1 MRFTSF
7 FRTASKLAAAALVT
21 AALSVSAWAGSFSD
35 AKVFSPKQEKAI
47 GELVKK
53 YLLTN
58 PEILRDA
65 FQELER
71 RENEAKE
78 KLAQKGIVDN
88 AKTLYRSELSYVA
101 GNAEGDI
108 SMVEFFDYNCGFCK
122 RAFGDVLAILKSDKN
137 LRLVVK
143 EFPILGPGSVFA
155 SRAAIAA
162 KEQGKYWDLHVALM
176 EARGSL
182 DEGRVMSIAKKIG
195 LDVDKLRADM
205 GSPRVT
211 AEIEETYALANK
223 LGVNGTPAFIIDD
236 KLIPGAMG
244 LQALEQQVA
253 TVRQSGG
260 CKIC

>member
-1 MRFTSF
+1 MKFSSF
-7 FRTASKLAAAALVT
+7 IRAASKVAAGAIITAS
-21 AALSVSAWAGSFSD
+21 LSVGAWAGSFSD
-35 AKVFSPKQEKAI
+35 EQQSEI
-47 GELVKK
+47 GEIVKK

-65 FQELER
+65 FVELER
-71 RENEAKE
+71 RENAAKE
-78 KLAQKGIVDN
+78 KLAQKGISDN
-88 AKTLYRSELSYVA
+88 AEILYKSKLSFVA
-101 GNAEGDI
+101 GNAKGDI

-122 RAFGDVLAILKSDKN
+122 RAFGDVLSILESDKK

-176 EARGSL
+176 QSRGSL
-182 DEGRVMSIAKKIG
+182 DEGKVISIAEKVG
-195 LDVDKLRADM
+195 LDVKKLRADM
-205 GSPRVT
+205 ASPRVT

-236 KLIPGAMG
+236 KLIPGALG
-244 LQALEQQVA
+244 LQALQQQVA
-253 TVRQSGG
+253 SVRESGG

>member
-1 MRFTSF
+1 MTLNSII
-7 FRTASKLAAAALVT
+7 RTTSKLAAGALLSLS
-21 AALSVSAWAGSFSD
+21 LSVGAWAGTFSD
-35 AKVFSPKQEKAI
+35 EQQKEI
-47 GELVKK
+47 GELVKQ

-65 FQELER
+65 FRELER
-71 RENEAKE
+71 RENAEKE
-78 KLAQKGIVDN
+78 KLAQKGISEN
-88 AKTLYRSELSYVA
+88 AETLYKSKLSYVA
-101 GNAEGDI
+101 GNAKGDI

-122 RAFGDVLAILKSDKN
+122 RAFGDVLSILESDKN

-162 KEQGKYWDLHVALM
+162 KEQGKYWDFHVALM
-176 EARGSL
+176 QSRGSL
-182 DEGRVMSIAKKIG
+182 DEGKVIAIAKKIG

-205 GSPRVT
+205 KSDRVT
-211 AEIEETYALANK
+211 SEIEETYALANK

-253 TVRQSGG
+253 TVRKSGG
-260 CKIC
+260 CKVC

>member
-1 MRFTSF
+1 MKFSSF
-7 FRTASKLAAAALVT
+7 LRTASKLAAGAIIT
-21 AALSVSAWAGSFSD
+21 ASLSVGAWAGSFSNEQQ
-35 AKVFSPKQEKAI
+35 KEI
-47 GELVKK
+47 GDLVRQ
-53 YLLTN
+53 YLLKN

-71 RENEAKE
+71 RENAQKE
-78 KLAQKGIVDN
+78 KLAQKGISDN
-88 AKTLYRSELSYVA
+88 ADVLYKSKLSYVA

-122 RAFGDVLAILKSDKN
+122 RAFGDVLSILESDKN

-162 KEQGKYWDLHVALM
+162 KEQGKYWDFHVALM
-176 EARGSL
+176 QSRGSL
-182 DEGRVMSIAKKIG
+182 DEGKVIAIAEKVG
-195 LDVDKLRADM
+195 LDVNKLRTDM
-205 GSPRVT
+205 KSERVT
-211 AEIEETYALANK
+211 AEIEETYTLANK

-260 CKIC
+260 CKVC

>member
-1 MRFTSF
+1 MKFSSIIRA
-7 FRTASKLAAAALVT
+7 ASKFAAGAIIT
-21 AALSVSAWAGSFSD
+21 TSLSVGAWAGSFSD
-35 AKVFSPKQEKAI
+35 EQQSEI
-47 GELVKK
+47 GEIVKK

-65 FQELER
+65 FGELER
-71 RENEAKE
+71 RENAAKE
-78 KLAQKGIVDN
+78 KLAQKGISDN
-88 AKTLYRSELSYVA
+88 ADILYQSKLSFVA

-122 RAFGDVLAILKSDKN
+122 RAFGDVLSILESDKK

-176 EARGSL
+176 QSRGSL
-182 DEGRVMSIAKKIG
+182 DEGKVISIAEKVG
-195 LDVDKLRADM
+195 LDVKKLRADM
-205 GSPRVT
+205 ASPRVT

-236 KLIPGAMG
+236 KLIPGALG
-244 LQALEQQVA
+244 LQALQQQVA
-253 TVRQSGG
+253 SVRESGG

>member
-1 MRFTSF
+1 MTFSSILRA
-7 FRTASKLAAAALVT
+7 ASKLAAGAIVT
-21 AALSVSAWAGSFSD
+21 LSLSVGAWAGSFSD
-35 AKVFSPKQEKAI
+35 EQQGEI
-47 GELVKK
+47 GEIVKK

-65 FQELER
+65 FRELER

-78 KLAQKGIVDN
+78 KLAQKGITDN
-88 AKTLYRSELSYVA
+88 AEILYKSKLSYVA

-122 RAFGDVLAILKSDKN
+122 RAFGDVLSILESDKK

-176 EARGSL
+176 QSRGSL
-182 DEGRVMSIAKKIG
+182 DEGKVMSIAEKIG
-195 LDVDKLRADM
+195 LDVKKLRADM
-205 GSPRVT
+205 ESPRVT

-236 KLIPGAMG
+236 KLIPGALG
-244 LQALEQQVA
+244 LQALQQQVA
-253 TVRQSGG
+253 SVRESGG